1 MSTQNSRIALA
12 MIVKSSDNEAL
23 LLDKCL
29 ASVAEYVD
37 GIFIT
42 INAREGQKRSKK
54 VLAVC
59 EKYRAYISDFN
70 WIDDFAKARNYNFS
84 QVPKDYDYIIWLD
97 ADDVIK
103 NPSKIKDVTR
113 IADKQ
118 PVDGIMVK
126 YNYDVDEFGN
136 VTTVHTNLR
145 LIKNNGAFEWQGRL
159 HETLVD
165 TRRAV
170 RVRSEDFAVE
180 HHATESRKDASNA
193 RNIRIMEQMVHDEGD
208 NPDPRTLFY
217 LGTAY
222 VDAHMYD
229 DSIELLETYLRL
241 SGWDEERAQAH
252 VWLGRIYREQKK
264 DNLKSVEHFLQ
275 ALYEN
280 PKEVTAM
287 VELGATEME
296 NERWQKAIMW
306 LEQAITIKQPV
317 NTALVIN
324 PLENSYRAYMMLAQC
339 RLEIG
344 GKDLDIALK
353 LAEAALHIRPDDI
366 TTNFVEMVKS
376 IIKERHTV
384 QSFINAVKQLPTD
397 KALIA
402 FQKLSPEYKQ
412 NPAVI
417 NAMKLHRPAK
427 KWKKNSIAIYCGN
440 GILKD
445 WGPWSLESG
454 IGGSEEA
461 AIRIS
466 KHLINLGWEVTVYNE
481 CGTKDGMYDGVVYK
495 NYWEFDSRDTF
506 DVLVIWRA
514 PFLLDAKFKSR
525 KTYLW
530 MHDVMGDAEFTPE
543 RLKNVDK
550 VMLLSK
556 YHATVYPS
564 IPENKIFYTANGI
577 DPDDFIEEDGKHE
590 RNMHQVC
597 YMSSQV
603 RGLDT
608 LLDIWPEVLQAVPDA
623 KLKVCYGWEGYDNMY
638 RNNPE
643 RMEWKDK
650 IVNKMAELGVD
661 DMGRIGQ
668 QEIVKLIQQSGIWA
682 YPTQFP
688 EIYCIT
694 AVKAQAGGAYPVC
707 TDYAA
712 LAEMVDYG
720 DRLHMD
726 SSKPIGEWEKGG
738 IEEFKNNLIY
748 RLNNPMDETTIIGM
762 MNETRNKHSWASTAR
777 GWIDEFNA

>member
-1 MSTQNSRIALA
+1 MPKLALC
-12 MIVKSSDNEAL
+12 MIVKATDNEAL

-29 ASVAEYVD
+29 ASAAEYVD

-42 INAREGQKRSKK
+42 LNGKEGQKRSKK
-54 VLAVC
+54 ALAVC
-59 EKYRAYISDFN
+59 NKYKAKVSDFD
-70 WIDDFAKARNYNFS
+70 WVDDFAKARNFNFS
-84 QVPKDYDYIIWLD
+84 QVPKNYDYIIWLD
-97 ADDVIK
+97 ADDTIK
-103 NPSKIKDVTR
+103 NPHKLVDVIR
-113 IADKQ
+113 MASKQ
-118 PVDGIMVK
+118 PVDGIMAK
-126 YNYDVDEFGN
+126 YNYDIDEFGN

-145 LIKNNGAFEWQGRL
+145 LVKNNGAFEWRGRL

-165 TRRAV
+165 TRRVV
-170 RVRSEDFAVE
+170 RVRSDDFAVD

-193 RNIRIMEQMVHDEGD
+193 RNIRIMEQMVQDEGD
-208 NPDPRTLFY
+208 SPDPRTLFY

-222 VDAHMYD
+222 VDARMYD
-229 DSIELLETYLRL
+229 EAIELLETYLRL

-252 VWLGRIYREQKK
+252 VWLGRIYREQKN
-264 DNLKSVEHFLQ
+264 DNIQSTQHFLQ

-287 VELGATEME
+287 VELGTTEMAM
-296 NERWQKAIMW
+296 ERWSKAIMW
-306 LEQAITIKQPV
+306 LEQAITIKTPV

-324 PLENSYRAYMMLAQC
+324 PLENTYRAYMMLSQC
-339 RLEIG
+339 HLEVG
-344 GKDLDIALK
+344 GKDLDMALK
-353 LAEAALHIRPDDI
+353 LAEAAHRIRPDET
-366 TTNFVEMVKS
+366 TTNFIAMVKD
-376 IIKERHTV
+376 IIKERHTT

-402 FQKLSPEYKQ
+402 YQKLSPDYRK
-412 NPAVI
+412 NPAVL
-417 NAMKLHRPAK
+417 NAMKAHMPPK

-461 AIRIS
+461 VIRIS
-466 KHLINLGWEVTVYNE
+466 KHLVALGWDVTVYNE
-481 CGTKDGMYDGVVYK
+481 VGTRDGKYDGVTYK

-564 IPENKIFYTANGI
+564 IPESKIFYTANGI
-577 DPDDFIEEDGKHE
+577 DPKDFELEDGKHE

-694 AVKAQAGGAYPVC
+694 AVKAQAGGAWPVY
-707 TDYAA
+707 TDFAA
-712 LAEMVDYG
+712 LEEMVELG
-720 DRLHMD
+720 DKYHMD
-726 SSKPIGEWEKGG
+726 STKPIGEWGVGG
-738 IEEFKNNLIY
+738 IEVFKQNLIH
-748 RLNNPMDETTIIGM
+748 RLQNPPKDILRDAM
-762 MNETRNKHSWASTAR
+762 MERSRKKHSWASTAR

>member
-1 MSTQNSRIALA
+1 MSKIALA
-12 MIVKSSDNEAL
+12 MIVKASDNEAI

-29 ASVAEYVD
+29 ASVADYVD

-42 INAREGQKRSKK
+42 LNAKTGQKRSKK
-54 VLAVC
+54 AIAVC
-59 EKYRAYISDFN
+59 NKYKAHVSDFD
-70 WIDDFAKARNYNFS
+70 WVDDFAAARNYNFS
-84 QVPKDYDYIIWLD
+84 QVPKEYDWVIWLD
-97 ADDVIK
+97 SDDTINKPEKLKEVIK
-103 NPSKIKDVTR
+103 LANDAI
-113 IADKQ
+113 
-118 PVDGIMVK
+118 DGIMVK
-126 YNYDVDEFGN
+126 YNYDIDEFGN

-145 LIKNNGAFEWQGRL
+145 MVRNNGAFKWQGRL

-165 TRRAV
+165 TRRSV
-170 RVRSEDFAVE
+170 RVRSDDFAVE
-180 HHATESRKDASNA
+180 HHANNARKDASNI
-193 RNIRIMEQMVHDEGD
+193 RNIRIMEQMVEDEGD

-222 VDAHMYD
+222 VDAHLYD
-229 DSIELLETYLRL
+229 QSIELLEMYLKL

-296 NERWQKAIMW
+296 SQRWSKAIMW
-306 LEQAITIKQPV
+306 LEQAIVIKPPV

-339 RLEIG
+339 HLEIG
-344 GKDLDIALK
+344 GKDLDIALR
-353 LAEAALHIRPDDI
+353 LAEAALDIRPDET
-366 TTNFVEMVKS
+366 TTNFVAMIKD

-384 QSFINAVKQLPTD
+384 QSFINAVKNLPTD

-402 FQKLSPEYKQ
+402 FQKLAPEYRN

-417 NAMKLHRPAK
+417 NAMKQHRPAK
-427 KWKKNSIAIYCGN
+427 EWGKNSIVIYCGN
-440 GILKD
+440 GVLKE
-445 WGPWSLESG
+445 WGPWSLETG

-461 AIRIS
+461 VIRIS
-466 KHLINLGWEVTVYNE
+466 KHLVDMGWSVTVYNE
-481 CGTKDGMYDGVVYK
+481 CGTKDGTYDGVVYK

-506 DVLVIWRA
+506 DVLVLWRA
-514 PFLLDAKFKSR
+514 PFLLDIKFKSR
-525 KTYLW
+525 RTYVW
-530 MHDVMGDAEFTPE
+530 MHDVMDDAEFTPE
-543 RLKNVDK
+543 RLKNVHK

-564 IPENKIFYTANGI
+564 IPEDKVFLTANGI
-577 DPDDFIEEDGKHE
+577 DPDDFIQEDGKHE

-608 LLDIWPEVLQAVPDA
+608 LLDIWPDVLKEVPDA

-643 RMEWKDK
+643 RMAWKDK
-650 IVNKMAELGVD
+650 IVARMAELGVD

-668 QEIVKLIQQSGIWA
+668 QEIVKLTQQSGVWA

-694 AVKAQAGGAYPVC
+694 AVKAQAGGAYPVY

-712 LAEMVDYG
+712 LAEMVRWGTYV
-720 DRLHMD
+720 HMD
-726 SSKPIGEWEKGG
+726 SSKPIGEWPEGG
-738 IEEFKNNLIY
+738 IEQFKNGLIEALQNPQIEKD
-748 RLNNPMDETTIIGM
+748 RLKM
-762 MNETRNKHSWASTAR
+762 MLDTRERHSWRSTAK
-777 GWIDEFNA
+777 GWVDEFTK